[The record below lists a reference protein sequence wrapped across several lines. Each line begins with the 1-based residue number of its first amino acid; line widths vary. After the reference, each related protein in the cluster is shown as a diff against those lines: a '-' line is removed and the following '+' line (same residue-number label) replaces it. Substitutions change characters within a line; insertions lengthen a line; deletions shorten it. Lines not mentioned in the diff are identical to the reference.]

1 LRSFARGRGLAVLT
15 MLLALAMPTAA
26 GAGAGGNGN
35 GNAYGRDGVK
45 PAPPNV
51 KFKASKAKKKEL
63 VETGIALG
71 AEPAAAATAESKTP
85 PVGTVR
91 PFVAIDFN
99 TGGPFLTNATLRG
112 VGKNIEVWVQ
122 NNRTFPAGDC
132 RNANPDDLAITDD
145 QVQSLIS
152 AFDSRMY
159 PTESSLFSVPPDRD
173 GANSQLPFDYSGDG
187 DKIVTLVMNIRD
199 ENYVDTNNANGLGY
213 IVGYFSS
220 TVADYHDRNT
230 MTIDAFDWIH
240 RSGANPPDDKVT
252 GADEACTSRPSF
264 PYRMES
270 TFAHEY
276 QHLLEYYASPGEL
289 SWVNEGLSDYAMRKT
304 GFARPEIPQGQ
315 IGSEGHI
322 QCFLG
327 NLGSTIAGVPYGG
340 AENSLTWWG
349 DQGGNREILCDYG
362 AAWSF
367 MDYLE
372 GQFGQAFMTA
382 LHNEDAN
389 GLAGLQAVL
398 DQFLTGRNAQDVV
411 HEWLAAIALDN
422 ALDTQK
428 IKGATRE
435 SVYQIPTLA
444 TAVNW
449 ANDQS
454 YSTPGAPPNGG
465 DFVRLRDAAGT
476 PLSAA
481 QVQSLSFSGQR
492 QFDPDPLGWKV
503 VDGAL
508 SADLTD
514 NLLNRTLA
522 REVTVPAANP
532 TLTFKGKYELEG
544 ALGLRV
550 RPGLDRCGQDVHVA
564 RVLEHEQR
572 RRAGRPPA
580 RDRERSRVQRAAADV
595 PRRDVRS
602 LGVRGQDGRAH
613 VPRSHR
619 LGHGR
624 QRRRHLERRLVRRR
638 RHARRH
644 PALRRHVARRLEVG
658 DAGLPDARRRL
669 DGPARRLPHGR
680 HRPRVP
686 RLGLA
691 RRRLHRDARQGQA
704 PPDHR
709 RRGRRRRR
717 DRHLR
722 RADRIDREVRPPR
735 APRER
740 SSAARRL
747 SFSPRLPGAPRGAP
761 EADPRGEA
769 GAAG

>member
-1 LRSFARGRGLAVLT
+1 MRRVDRQGEDHLRSFARGRGFAVLM
-15 MLLALAMPTAA
+15 MLLALAVPAAA
-26 GAGAGGNGN
+26 GAGSGGNGN
-35 GNAYGRDGVK
+35 GNAHGRDGVK
-45 PAPPNV
+45 PVQPDV

-63 VETGIALG
+63 VETGVALG
-71 AEPAAAATAESKTP
+71 AQAAAAATAESKTP
-85 PVGTVR
+85 AVGTVR

-122 NNRTFPAGDC
+122 NNRAFPAGDC
-132 RNANPDDLAITDD
+132 RNANPADLEITDAQID
-145 QVQSLIS
+145 SLIT
-152 AFDSRMY
+152 AFDDRMF
-159 PTESSLFSVPPDRD
+159 PTESSLFSVAPDRD
-173 GANSQLPFDYSGDG
+173 GSNSLLPFDYSGDG

-199 ENYVDTNNANGLGY
+199 ENFVDTNNANGLGY
-213 IVGYFSS
+213 VVGYFSS
-220 TVADYHDRNT
+220 TVTDYHDRNT

-240 RSGANPPDDKVT
+240 RSGANPPDDPVT
-252 GADEACTSRPSF
+252 GSGAACNSRPSF

-276 QHLLEYYASPGEL
+276 QHLLEYYASPGEV

-327 NLGSTIAGVPYGG
+327 NLGATIAGVPYGG

-389 GLAGLQAVL
+389 GLPGLQAVL
-398 DQFLTGRNAQDVV
+398 DQFLTGRQAQDVV

-435 SVYQIPTLA
+435 SVYRIPTLA

-508 SADLTD
+508 SADLTA

-522 REVTVPAANP
+522 REVTVPAANA
-532 TLTFKGKYELEG
+532 TLTFKGKYDLEEHWDYGFVQVSTDAGKTYTSLACSNTNSDNVPNAHPLVLANVPGYSGLQQTFRTETCDLSAYAGKTVVLMFRGSPTG
-544 ALGLRV
+544 ARSATTTTPRTTAGSSTTSRSAEPFS
-550 RPGLDRCGQDVHVA
+550 RTA
-564 RVLEHEQR
+564 RRSTAGSPR
-572 RRAGRPPA
+572 RRSTRRESPAGRCSSSAIAPT
-580 RDRERSRVQRAAADV
+580 
-595 PRRDVRS
+595 
-602 LGVRGQDGRAH
+602 
-613 VPRSHR
+613 
-619 LGHGR
+619 
-624 QRRRHLERRLVRRR
+624 
-638 RHARRH
+638 
-644 PALRRHVARRLEVG
+644 
-658 DAGLPDARRRL
+658 
-669 DGPARRLPHGR
+669 
-680 HRPRVP
+680 
-686 RLGLA
+686 
-691 RRRLHRDARQGQA
+691 A
-704 PPDHR
+704 PP
-709 RRGRRRRR
+709 
-717 DRHLR
+717 
-722 RADRIDREVRPPR
+722 P
-735 APRER
+735 R
-740 SSAARRL
+740 SSARCRSAPTSRGRSTRASSAGSSVTTPTSSAR
-747 SFSPRLPGAPRGAP
+747 S
-761 EADPRGEA
+761 
-769 GAAG
+769 